1 MNFLDLFSIDFLI
14 FFFTSVL
21 FFSVLMLSYSYT
33 QRQEKI
39 SRLRAIATSTKKRIR
54 LLQIKKQKV
63 QVTNQKID
71 YREKIETFV
80 RKNLV
85 QFTEDKAS
93 DFRSLFERAGW
104 SPINAAVVYSVFK
117 TISTITCGIS
127 AYILTESVPFFMGQ
141 SQLIHFAFIVA
152 GTFIGSKGFDIFIKL
167 QINAREDLIKR
178 DMSSALD
185 LLSICTNAGLSIDRS
200 LEYVSEELVASNM
213 ELCKE
218 LAITS
223 IELSILPERSQAFRN
238 LGKRVDV
245 PLVRAI
251 TTTLIQSEE
260 QGTSIS
266 STLKVLA
273 GDFRHQKMLELESR
287 ASKLPALLSLP
298 IILFTLPTLLIMILG
313 PSIITM
319 IHELG

>member
-1 MNFLDLFSIDFLI
+1 MNFLNLFSIDFLI
-14 FFFTSVL
+14 FSFTSIL
-21 FFSVLMLSYSYT
+21 FFSVLTLSYFYT
-33 QRQEKI
+33 QKQEKL
-39 SRLRAIATSTKKRIR
+39 SRLRAIASSTKKRIKII
-54 LLQIKKQKV
+54 QIKKQKI
-63 QVTNQKID
+63 QSTDQKID

-104 SPINAAVVYSVFK
+104 SPLNAVVVYSVFK
-117 TISTITCGIS
+117 TASTITCGTF
-127 AYILTESVPFFMGQ
+127 AYILTESVPFFVGQ
-141 SQLIHFAFIVA
+141 SQLIQFAIIIA
-152 GTFIGSKGFDIFIKL
+152 GTFIGSKAFDVFIKF
-167 QINAREDLIKR
+167 QISAREDLIKR

-200 LEYVSEELVASNM
+200 LEYVSEELIASNM

-266 STLKVLA
+266 ATLKVLA
-273 GDFRHQKMLELESR
+273 GDFRHQKMLDLEAR

-313 PSIITM
+313 PSIISM
-319 IHELG
+319 IHEVG